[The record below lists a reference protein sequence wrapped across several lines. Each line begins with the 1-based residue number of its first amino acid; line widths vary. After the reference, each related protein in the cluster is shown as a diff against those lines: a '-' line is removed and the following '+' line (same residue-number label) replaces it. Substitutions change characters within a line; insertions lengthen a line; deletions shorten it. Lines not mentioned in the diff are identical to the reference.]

1 MRHPSNSNQRQRN
14 CFKLESNKAYF
25 RDQFQFP
32 SHSPGYGKKSVSI
45 YIYIY
50 IYRER
55 ERERERR
62 ERERESLAHGIN
74 LVQDADKV
82 EENPRKK

>member
-1 MRHPSNSNQRQRN
+1 V
-14 CFKLESNKAYF
+14 CL
-25 RDQFQFP
+25 
-32 SHSPGYGKKSVSI
+32 

-50 IYRER
+50 IER

>member
-1 MRHPSNSNQRQRN
+1 V
-14 CFKLESNKAYF
+14 C
-25 RDQFQFP
+25 
-32 SHSPGYGKKSVSI
+32 V
-45 YIYIY
+45 YIY

-55 ERERERR
+55 ER